1 MSAGQVKVAI
11 RGRARKKCRLWWGEK
26 VWKRIS
32 AGWVKVMIREEVR
45 KRKSAGKMKV
55 IRGEEV
61 RKKKSPVR
69 MKIRN
74 RMLKE
79 VRKKR

>member
-1 MSAGQVKVAI
+1 
-11 RGRARKKCRLWWGEK
+11 
-26 VWKRIS
+26 
-32 AGWVKVMIREEVR
+32 MIREEVR